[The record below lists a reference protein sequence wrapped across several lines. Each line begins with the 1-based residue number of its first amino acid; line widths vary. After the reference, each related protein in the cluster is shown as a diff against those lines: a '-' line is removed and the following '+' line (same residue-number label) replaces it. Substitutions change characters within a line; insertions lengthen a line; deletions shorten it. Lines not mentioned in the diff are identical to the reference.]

1 MKIGVMVESFRKGF
15 REGVAEAAALGAA
28 GIQAYATAYGTLNVD
43 TITKDKLREALD
55 IVHSQGMVFSAICG
69 DFGVGFT
76 DPGKNTVYVDK
87 SKRVLEL
94 AKELEC
100 DVVTTHIGT
109 VPAEECET
117 KDVMRSA

>member
-55 IVHSQGMVFSAICG
+55 IVHSHGMVFSAICG

-76 DPGKNTVYVDK
+76 GKKYSLCRQVQTG
-87 SKRVLEL
+87 
-94 AKELEC
+94 AG
-100 DVVTTHIGT
+100 IG
-109 VPAEECET
+109 
-117 KDVMRSA
+117 KGIGMRCGHHPHRYRASRRM